1 MKLLLH
7 FIVWIFLAPWAA
19 STFCI
24 CYQSFARMR
33 SASPV
38 ELASVT
44 FGAAIFALFGVLY
57 CSRFTLPASV
67 LVAVLLKLR
76 PQILQGLVRR
86 ISFVVT
92 LALVGGVIGNYA
104 NLKLQMDE
112 VSFPIIAI
120 GAGTGMIL
128 GICTLRL
135 WNCSVIHEALE
146 KP

>member
-1 MKLLLH
+1 
-7 FIVWIFLAPWAA
+7 
-19 STFCI
+19 
-24 CYQSFARMR
+24 MR
-33 SASPV
+33 NASPV
-38 ELASVT
+38 DLASVT

-57 CSRFTLPASV
+57 CSQFTIPASV

-76 PQILQGLVRR
+76 PQILQGLIRR
-86 ISFVVT
+86 IIFVVS

-104 NLKLQMDE
+104 NLKLHMDK

-135 WNCSVIHEALE
+135 WNCSARHEALE
-146 KP
+146 NP